1 MLMHRDSS
9 GLFVD
14 RLCARTTRL
23 AVAQRWWRQL
33 VLPVWR
39 ILVWS
44 LTTVAFTSQVRAE
57 SVAPFPTSQG
67 ALTVGAAP
75 SLREWSGLPITALRL
90 RNESAPVDEPLQLS
104 RVHLGQPFSAD
115 LAREA
120 MSELLASGR
129 FASATAEL
137 EPHQGGVL
145 LRVLVRERR
154 IISDVRIQGGVL
166 DTAATLEAAGVE
178 VGGEVTR
185 PELQRMAAR
194 VWQLYERRGYPQ
206 AKVAGRW
213 EDLPEAGR
221 VDVIIQVQPGPP
233 RIIAERRFILE
244 GPVSAQLQPVL
255 DSYEVSSGARADQKS
270 LEDADL
276 ALTLQLRSRGWFRAH
291 VQHRLQPLPVGTL
304 LQVHVRP
311 GPRVRVRFEGN
322 RSIDRS
328 ELLELLEVNDGTQE
342 HSPAE
347 LLERVREAYEE
358 RGFFDARVRFVELES
373 PDGADADWLL
383 QIREG
388 QRLTI
393 VGRQFP
399 CLTGERRVQRV
410 NEEIDAIL
418 TDGLMGG
425 DVLVQPVDPARID
438 AVSGAQHAL
447 GRRARPL
454 VLEPWKVY
462 HPRLYDSALEH
473 IRDLYRSEGYL
484 SVSVGPL
491 TLLRRQC
498 HPNSMPGRCIPIGE
512 RQAPAPTC
520 PTAYQPMP
528 VPDAASSVRQ
538 SCRTDPRQGVYCE
551 PEAIVSIPI
560 KLGPQ
565 TVLWDVEF
573 RGNSLLV
580 DPVLLE
586 AARLKLGAPVS
597 QLGLQQAARR
607 ILDRYHADGFVFASV
622 DVDLELSQDRTRG
635 RARFV
640 IGEREPVTIAGF
652 AVRGAERTSK
662 SLILGRLELEVGGR
676 YRRDLVRQSEEQ
688 LATLGVF
695 ASVKIELEDPEV
707 PAREKVVV
715 ISVQE
720 RPSQYIDIKPGF
732 STGEGVRF
740 AFEYGHRNLFG
751 RALHLRLRL
760 QVGYLPNFLILETPV
775 RRNFQ
780 ALSFEQRLE
789 RRNSVTLE
797 VPLATTY
804 RLAVDGVDVRDNARD
819 YGLTKRAAI
828 LTLSNRLTHAVSLVT
843 GVSFEDNDADVFGD
857 STTLEEYLR
866 ENPHLVRLLNV
877 PEGRSFA
884 IAFRAG
890 ASWDRTDNP
899 LGATRGT
906 FVSAEAEPVIAYLGE
921 NSHAIDLQTCE
932 RGEGADCE
940 FKSRFVKVSNRLAGY
955 IPFNA
960 RGLSLALSL
969 RWGANF
975 QLLDNS
981 VTYPD
986 RLFFFGGGD
995 SLRGHLQQSVIPED
1009 VARTLVPE
1017 SDGPASG
1024 LTARDVAIRGGDFM
1038 LNPRVELRVPL
1049 TGTLQ
1054 TALFLDMGNVW
1065 RELQNV
1071 EPWKL
1076 RYSIGSGIRFVTP
1089 IGPLAFD
1096 YGFKL
1101 DRRFYEPDLG
1111 AFHFSVGL
1119 F

>member
-1 MLMHRDSS
+1 MAHR
-9 GLFVD
+9 
-14 RLCARTTRL
+14 
-23 AVAQRWWRQL
+23 
-33 VLPVWR
+33 VWR
-39 ILVWS
+39 RMGPLIWGILVWW
-44 LTTVAFTSQVRAE
+44 LTTVAFTGRVRAE
-57 SVAPFPTSQG
+57 SVSASRAGQGGLTIEPAPR
-67 ALTVGAAP
+67 LTQ
-75 SLREWSGLPITALRL
+75 WTGLPITALRL
-90 RNESAPVDEPLQLS
+90 RIESASADEPLKLS
-104 RVHLGQPFSAD
+104 RVHVGQPFSAD
-115 LAREA
+115 MAREA
-120 MSELLASGR
+120 MAELLATGR
-129 FASATAEL
+129 FASSSAQL

-145 LRVLVRERR
+145 LRLLARERR
-154 IISDVRIQGGVL
+154 IIEDVRIQGGVL
-166 DTAATLEAAGVE
+166 DDSATLEAAE
-178 VGGEVTR
+178 VAIGTEITH
-185 PELQRMAAR
+185 PELQRIAAR
-194 VWQLYERRGYPQ
+194 VWQLYERHGYPQ

-213 EDLPEAGR
+213 EERSEPGR
-221 VDVIIQVQPGPP
+221 VDVIVQVQPGPP
-233 RIIAERRFILE
+233 RVISDRRFVLE
-244 GPVSAQLQPVL
+244 GPAATELQRFL
-255 DSYEVSSGARADQKS
+255 DDYVVAAGERADRVW
-270 LEDADL
+270 LEDADRAL
-276 ALTLQLRSRGWFRAH
+276 ALNLRTRGWFGAH
-291 VQHRLQPLPVGTL
+291 VEHELHQSNQDAL
-304 LQVHVRP
+304 LRVHVRP
-311 GPRVRVRFEGN
+311 GPLVRVRFEGN
-322 RSIDRS
+322 RSLDRA
-328 ELLELLEVNDGTQE
+328 ELLDLLEVGDGTREQ
-342 HSPAE
+342 SPAE
-347 LLERVREAYEE
+347 LVERVQEAYED
-358 RGFFDARVRFVELES
+358 RGFFDARVRFVELLS
-373 PDGADADWLL
+373 RDGAHADWLL
-383 QIREG
+383 QIREA

-418 TDGLMGG
+418 TDGLVGG
-425 DVLVQPVDPARID
+425 DVLVQPVDPAQID
-438 AVSGAQHAL
+438 AVSGAQHAI
-447 GRRARPL
+447 GHRARP
-454 VLEPWKVY
+454 VTLEPWKTY
-462 HPRLYDSALEH
+462 HPRLYERALEH

-491 TLLRRQC
+491 SLLRRQC
-498 HPNSMPGRCIPIGE
+498 HPDSMPGSCVPMGQ

-528 VPDAASSVRQ
+528 VPDAAPSSAQ
-538 SCRTDPRQGVYCE
+538 TCRSNPKLGVYCE
-551 PEAIVSIPI
+551 PEAVVSIPI
-560 KLGPQ
+560 KLGPR

-573 RGNSLLV
+573 RGNAMLV
-580 DPVLLE
+580 DRVLLD
-586 AARLKLGAPVS
+586 AARLELGAPIS
-597 QLGLQQAARR
+597 QLSLQQAARR
-607 ILDRYHADGFVFASV
+607 ILERYHAEGFVFASV
-622 DVDLELSQDRTRG
+622 DVDLELSQDHTRG

-640 IGEREPVTIAGF
+640 IGEREPVTISGF
-652 AVRGAERTSK
+652 VVRGAERTSE
-662 SLILGRLELEVGGR
+662 SVILGRLELEVGGL
-676 YRRDLVRQSEEQ
+676 YRRELVRQSEEQ

-720 RPSQYIDIKPGF
+720 RPSQYIDVKPGF

-760 QVGYLPNFLILETPV
+760 QVGYLPDFLILEAPV
-775 RRNFQ
+775 RSNFR

-828 LTLSNRLTHAVSLVT
+828 LTLSNRLSSSVSLVT

-866 ENPHLVRLLNV
+866 ENPQLVRLLNV

-906 FVSAEAEPVIAYLGE
+906 FVSAEAEPVIAYLDE
-921 NSHAIDLQTCE
+921 SSQAIELQSCEQE
-932 RGEGADCE
+932 RGAECE

-955 IPFNA
+955 VPFNS
-960 RGLSLALSL
+960 RGLSLAVSL

-986 RLFFFGGGD
+986 RLFFFGGSD

-1009 VARTLVPE
+1009 VAATLVPE
-1017 SDGPASG
+1017 DDGSSRG
-1024 LTARDVAIRGGDFM
+1024 LTARDVAIRGGDFI

-1054 TALFLDMGNVW
+1054 TALFVDMGNVW

-1076 RYSIGSGIRFVTP
+1076 RYSIGSGIRLVTP

-1101 DRRFYEPDLG
+1101 DQRFYEPDLG